1 MNFWF
6 WSQNVERGEVPFT
19 PSLSACRF
27 PCPTYSHDIIYV
39 AQAFTRLWDSLA
51 SVSQGLELQIC
62 STQLGSG
69 SPFLKHKFEHWML
82 SPFSPG
88 CLTYKSHF
96 PVKYIELS
104 SNVSILAH
112 IWSTKHMQCRS
123 QAVSLECV
131 HWYYVR
137 AFTGITD
144 TINLEASLS
153 KLSSWMCIT
162 SDTTS
167 EPHKKQANSNKS
179 VTLELVTG
187 KLLNMGTVC
196 LCLKQDIHSD
206 TKKKEWHF

>member
-1 MNFWF
+1 MPNISSWHYLC
-6 WSQNVERGEVPFT
+6 SPG
-19 PSLSACRF
+19 
-27 PCPTYSHDIIYV
+27 CPQTG
-39 AQAFTRLWDSLA
+39 DSLA
-51 SVSQGLELQIC
+51 SVSQGLGLQIC

-104 SNVSILAH
+104 SNVSILPH
-112 IWSTKHMQCRS
+112 IWSPKHMQCRS

-131 HWYYVR
+131 HRYYVR

-162 SDTTS
+162 SDATS
-167 EPHKKQANSNKS
+167 EPHGKQANSNKG
-179 VTLELVTG
+179 VTLKLVTG
-187 KLLNMGTVC
+187 KLLNMGTIC

-206 TKKKEWHF
+206 TKKKEWHFLKSIGKKKKPLLEQ